1 MSEAKPLAGKVAL
14 ITGGTRGIG
23 LAVARSL
30 ADDGASVVVS
40 GRDPGRLENAAKE
53 LEGLGASALA
63 VAADAAKREDADRL
77 VEAAKERFGR
87 IDVLVNN
94 AGITRDQLLVRMKDD
109 DWDQVLDTNLRGVFL
124 VTRAAGKVM
133 MRQKSGRIVN
143 ISSAAGAMGNAGQVN
158 YSAAKAG
165 VIGLTKAA
173 ARELAHWNI
182 LVNAVAP
189 GLIETDMAA
198 AIPAEAREA
207 LMQQVPLK
215 RIGTVK
221 DVAEVVR
228 FLAGEGGGYITGQV
242 IHVNGGLYM

>member
-40 GRDPGRLENAAKE
+40 GRDPGRLESAAKE

-109 DWDQVLDTNLRGVFL
+109 DWDEVLDTNLRGVFL
-124 VTRAAGKVM
+124 MTRAAGKVM

-143 ISSAAGAMGNAGQVN
+143 ISSTAGAMGNPGQVN

-165 VIGLTKAA
+165 VIGLTRRRRASW
-173 ARELAHWNI
+173 R
-182 LVNAVAP
+182 
-189 GLIETDMAA
+189 T
-198 AIPAEAREA
+198 
-207 LMQQVPLK
+207 
-215 RIGTVK
+215 GTSW
-221 DVAEVVR
+221 
-228 FLAGEGGGYITGQV
+228 
-242 IHVNGGLYM
+242 

>member
-1 MSEAKPLAGKVAL
+1 VTGAKALAGKVA
-14 ITGGTRGIG
+14 IVTGGTRGIG
-23 LAVARSL
+23 LAVARLL
-30 ADDGASVVVS
+30 AEDGASVVVS
-40 GRDPGRLENAAKE
+40 GRDAVRLDAAVRE
-53 LEGLGASALA
+53 LESLGAA
-63 VAADAAKREDADRL
+63 VLGIAADVTKREDVDRL
-77 VEAAKERFGR
+77 VEATRERFGR

-124 VTRAAGKVM
+124 MVRAVGKVM
-133 MRQKSGRIVN
+133 MRQKSGRIIS
-143 ISSAAGAMGNAGQVN
+143 ISSTAGAMGNPGQVN

-198 AIPAEAREA
+198 ALSAEVREA
-207 LMQQVPLK
+207 MLQQIPLK
-215 RIGTVK
+215 RIGQGRE
-221 DVAEVVR
+221 VAEVVR
-228 FLAGEGGGYITGQV
+228 FLVGDGASYITGQT
-242 IHVNGGLYM
+242 IHVNGGLYL